1 MANKKESKL
10 EIIYIP
16 VSSLVKLQGNP
27 RINTDPK
34 AIERLTL
41 LIKEHGFQNPLNV
54 YKAGGKY
61 EIIAGNHRFD
71 AGLSLGMTEFPCI
84 VYEGSR
90 KQALARAISDNKSN
104 EWTDWDV
111 PVLKDLLIELDDGSI
126 DMHITGF
133 NSHELELMMTAI
145 KQDEKDLSDKVRNAF
160 EVIVTCESETD
171 QEAVFN
177 RLTDEGLKCRVL
189 TL

>member
-1 MANKKESKL
+1 MTTKKGNKL

-16 VSSLVKLQGNP
+16 ADKLIKLHNNP
-27 RINTDPK
+27 RVDKDPRG
-34 AIERLTL
+34 IERLTT

-54 YKAGGKY
+54 YKSGGKY
-61 EIIAGNHRFD
+61 EILAGNHRFD
-71 AGLSLGMTEFPCI
+71 AGVLLGMKEFPCI
-84 VYEGSR
+84 VYEGDR

-111 PVLKDLLIELDDGSI
+111 PILKDLLIELDDGSI

-145 KQDEKDLSDKVRNAF
+145 KPDEQEVGDHEPEKPNIIICPECGHKFSVLKEKKDA
-160 EVIVTCESETD
+160 
-171 QEAVFN
+171 
-177 RLTDEGLKCRVL
+177 
-189 TL
+189 